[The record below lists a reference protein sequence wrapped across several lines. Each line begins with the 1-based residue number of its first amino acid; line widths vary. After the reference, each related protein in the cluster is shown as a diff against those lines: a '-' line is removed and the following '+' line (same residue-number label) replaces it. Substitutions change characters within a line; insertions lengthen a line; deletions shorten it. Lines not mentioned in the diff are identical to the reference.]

1 MAAAAVAA
9 KVEEAVMVRAAGGKV
24 VAARA
29 EAEAEME
36 AARARAEAAR
46 AEAGMVAAARAAVAK
61 EGVPSK
67 LRLFLRG
74 R

>member
-1 MAAAAVAA
+1 V
-9 KVEEAVMVRAAGGKV
+9 VEAVMVRAAGGKV
-24 VAARA
+24 VAARMEVEEEMA
-29 EAEAEME
+29 EA
-36 AARARAEAAR
+36 RGRAEAAR

>member
-1 MAAAAVAA
+1 ME
-9 KVEEAVMVRAAGGKV
+9 VEEEM
-24 VAARA
+24 A
-29 EAEAEME
+29 EA
-36 AARARAEAAR
+36 RGRAEAAR